1 MRPQQQLDVDH
12 ELHLVAQ
19 GQIERGTVPVFPAV
33 TAVIP
38 THNRP
43 EQMKRALESVL
54 QQDYEGSIEVIIVF
68 DAEEPY
74 VPEVEIPTNRTV
86 ATTINERSRG
96 LAGARNTGIVAASHD
111 YVAFLDD
118 DDWWFSN
125 KLTAQMPLFEGRS
138 DVLLAGTAI
147 VLDDG
152 ERQHERL
159 IPVDDVTHAA
169 LLRDRMAG
177 LHSSTFVF
185 RTSGLLGAVGLVDE
199 DLPGSYGEDYDLLL
213 RTSSV
218 GSIAVVNEPLVSVTW
233 SQNSYFFGK
242 WGAYAEGLEY
252 LLEAHPGFKTDKK
265 AYARLAGQIAF
276 ARASNDEPKLAR
288 QWVWVAV
295 RRNPTQIKA
304 WLAWAISLRLIS
316 RNWVARTAQ
325 RLGKGI

>member
-1 MRPQQQLDVDH
+1 MVRP
-12 ELHLVAQ
+12 
-19 GQIERGTVPVFPAV
+19 PAV

-43 EQMKRALESVL
+43 VQMRRALESVL
-54 QQDYEGSIEVIIVF
+54 AQDYEGDIDVVVVF
-68 DAEEPY
+68 DPEEPY
-74 VPEVEIPTNRTV
+74 LPDVPVPAHRSV
-86 ATTINERSRG
+86 TTIANDRSRG
-96 LAGARNTGIVAASHD
+96 LAGARNSGIMAATND

-118 DDWWFSN
+118 DDWWMPK
-125 KLTAQMPLFEGRS
+125 KLSAQMERFRPEVILVGS
-138 DVLLAGTAI
+138 AM

-159 IPVDDVTHAA
+159 VPVAEVTHEE

-185 RTSGLLGAVGLVDE
+185 RRAAMLGPLGLVDE

-213 RTSSV
+213 RTSRL
-218 GSIAVVNEPLVSVTW
+218 GAIEVVNEPLVSVTW

-252 LLEAHPGFKTDKK
+252 LLDTHPGFRQDRR
-265 AYARLAGQIAF
+265 AHARIAGQIAF
-276 ARASNDEPKLAR
+276 ARASNGDFRIAR
-288 QWVWVAV
+288 RWVGVSV
-295 RRNPTQIKA
+295 KRDPSQVKA
-304 WLAWAISLRLIS
+304 WLALAISLRLMS
-316 RNWVARTAQ
+316 ADWVARTVQ